1 MKFFDTRDYYLLNRE
16 SLLYAIDIF
25 TQYLDFYKV
34 HHYPYSHCDLGWWVL
49 VQGVAW
55 KVGDINPDF
64 LEGIRKEFYEAKSKL
79 GKQFVYECKNFEYE
93 GI

>member
-25 TQYLDFYKV
+25 TQYIDFYNV
-34 HHYPYSHCDLGWWVL
+34 HSYAHNRCDLGWWVL
-49 VQGVAW
+49 VKGVAW

-64 LEGIRKEFYEAKSKL
+64 LEGIRNEFWEAKNDL
-79 GKQFVYECKNFEYE
+79 GKHYVYECKNFEYE